1 MAAWWKLRVTRV
13 LVITLLVATFV
24 GIPVIFMFHKPS
36 ALRLQTALVSVNSF
50 LGVDENPGLVSYVL
64 CKSISANSSST
75 YSSMSKVLQSFQI
88 CSCLFF
94 TSPGKFPARFVLV
107 QRSRAL
113 MGCRLM
119 RSFCWK

>member
-1 MAAWWKLRVTRV
+1 MTRV
-13 LVITLLVATFV
+13 LGV
-24 GIPVIFMFHKPS
+24 PMFHKHS
-36 ALRLQTALVSVNSF
+36 ALRRQAALVSV
-50 LGVDENPGLVSYVL
+50 DENPELVSYVL

-75 YSSMSKVLQSFQI
+75 YSSMSKVLESFQI

-94 TSPGKFPARFVLV
+94 TSPGNFTARFVIV

-113 MGCRLM
+113 MACRLM